1 MNDKNYM
8 PLGFGNTSLNV
19 LNPGRSVIID
29 MIMVQFISVIV
40 VMLMILIFKG
50 QELSSSVL
58 SYYLVGLKNHSWWLI
73 STCEEDKLNF

>member
-1 MNDKNYM
+1 M

-58 SYYLVGLKNHSWWLI
+58 SYYLVGLFGSVLMLTGVYARI
-73 STCEEDKLNF
+73 TRGG

>member
-1 MNDKNYM
+1 M
-8 PLGFGNTSLNV
+8 PLGFRNTSLNV
-19 LNPGRSVIID
+19 LNPRRSVIID

-58 SYYLVGLKNHSWWLI
+58 SYYLVGLFGSVLMLTGVYARI
-73 STCEEDKLNF
+73 TRGG

>member
-19 LNPGRSVIID
+19 LNPTRSVIID

-40 VMLMILIFKG
+40 VMIMILIFKG
-50 QELSSSVL
+50 QELPSNVL
-58 SYYLVGLKNHSWWLI
+58 SYYLVGLFGSVLMLTGVYARI
-73 STCEEDKLNF
+73 TRGG

>member
-8 PLGFGNTSLNV
+8 PLGFRNTSLNV
-19 LNPGRSVIID
+19 LNPRRSVIID

-58 SYYLVGLKNHSWWLI
+58 SYYLVGLFGSVLMLTGVYARI
-73 STCEEDKLNF
+73 TRGG

>member
-19 LNPGRSVIID
+19 LNPPRSVIID
-29 MIMVQFISVIV
+29 MIMVQFISIIV

-58 SYYLVGLKNHSWWLI
+58 SYYLVGLFGSALMLTGVYSRI
-73 STCEEDKLNF
+73 TRG